1 LQGLYA
7 FVISSRLV
15 HNHTDIF
22 PAQLFEDCALIVYE
36 YPFNERIRTLLR
48 LEDLYEK
55 FSYFLQ
61 QEHALQHHIALATIF
76 EMLEV
81 ASRADLKSDLLQELE
96 RQRQML
102 LSFRSNPN
110 VQPERL
116 DAVLSEIDRISAA
129 LMASQGKT
137 GQHLRENEWLMSIRG
152 RTIIPGGACEFDLP
166 SYYAWQHLSSR
177 QRASDIGKWFEPMV
191 PLFEAINVILRL
203 LRESGRPAAMSA
215 PAGGYQQMLQ
225 GKVYQ
230 MLRLSIDENL
240 GAVPEI
246 SANKYMLWI
255 RFMAYDG
262 EHKPKAF
269 EHDVPFEL
277 ALCNF

>member
-1 LQGLYA
+1 M
-7 FVISSRLV
+7 
-15 HNHTDIF
+15 
-22 PAQLFEDCALIVYE
+22 IVYE

-61 QEHALQHHIALATIF
+61 QNHPLQHHVALATIF
-76 EMLEV
+76 EILEV

-96 RQRQML
+96 RQRQTL
-102 LSFRSNPN
+102 LGFRSNPN
-110 VQPERL
+110 VQPDRL
-116 DAVLSEIDRISAA
+116 NAVLAEIDRVSAS
-129 LMASQGKT
+129 LMATQGKT

-166 SYYAWQHLSSR
+166 SYYAWQHLPAE
-177 QRASDIGKWFEPMV
+177 QRTHDIQKWFEPLI
-191 PLFEAINVILRL
+191 PLCQAISIVLRL
-203 LRESGRPAAMSA
+203 LRESGRPAQVIA
-215 PAGGYQQMLQ
+215 PAGSYQQMLQ

-230 MLRLSIDENL
+230 MLRLSVDENL

-255 RFMAYDG
+255 RFMMHDG

-269 EHDVPFEL
+269 EHDVSFEL